1 MGSITTTL
9 LVVTP
14 LCLFLSPGWRA
25 LKDASR
31 VNAYGEGGL
40 PEEILDIA
48 RGLHEAVV
56 MKRKAFY
63 VDYSCSGQADRAVLS
78 FDL

>member
-1 MGSITTTL
+1 
-9 LVVTP
+9 VTP
-14 LCLFLSPGWRA
+14 LCLFLGPGWRA
-25 LKDASR
+25 LEDASS
-31 VNAYGEGGL
+31 VNAYGKRGL
-40 PEEILDIA
+40 PGEILGIV